1 MGGTT
6 YDPRARRVQEAPVT
20 AAVPT
25 TTASRRLGVR
35 TLPGVYAPQHDTHL
49 LLRALARETVRP
61 GSEVIDL
68 GTGSGLLA
76 VAAARRGAHVT
87 AVDVGRRAV
96 LTARLNALLARQRVT
111 VHRGDLADPV
121 PGQTYDLV
129 LSNPPYVP
137 SPLGPPPRRGSARA
151 WDAGHDGRAVVDR
164 ICDAAP
170 YLLRRGGVLLM
181 VHSDLTNTEATL
193 RRLTRGGLRAEVS
206 DAASV
211 PFGPVLLSRLPW
223 LRGRGL
229 LGEHADE
236 ENLVVIRAE
245 QP

>member
-1 MGGTT
+1 M
-6 YDPRARRVQEAPVT
+6 
-20 AAVPT
+20 
-25 TTASRRLGVR
+25 
-35 TLPGVYAPQHDTHL
+35 
-49 LLRALARETVRP
+49 
-61 GSEVIDL
+61 
-68 GTGSGLLA
+68 
-76 VAAARRGAHVT
+76 
-87 AVDVGRRAV
+87 
-96 LTARLNALLARQRVT
+96 
-111 VHRGDLADPV
+111 
-121 PGQTYDLV
+121 
-129 LSNPPYVP
+129 
-137 SPLGPPPRRGSARA
+137 
-151 WDAGHDGRAVVDR
+151 DR